1 MKRKRGGWVETF
13 GLSALCTTNNNT
25 HKLYPMVLKVGAGA
39 RKKRKG
45 FLFLYTHTHTH
56 TFLLCI
62 QQRFKRVLTSR

>member
-1 MKRKRGGWVETF
+1 MGGWVETF

-56 TFLLCI
+56 T
-62 QQRFKRVLTSR
+62 RFYYAFSSVSKES